1 MNTLFSP
8 TVTEALSLGV
18 FLAHPKDATRRYV
31 SLMNPVHVDFKTSR
45 AWNLSA
51 VEWHDMVTAVDA
63 AFAFLANPYNT
74 EANTEGVLA
83 FSFNAAKYCV
93 DHGKVL
99 PHGGEGDDYAY
110 PTHSTDAHELSA
122 VEYCDRGHSF
132 CGNCGTDL
140 DGQGSQDADIKGHFA
155 RCWNCHEEAVYVDG
169 EGYSC
174 VYRWADV
181 LDRLKVQA
189 YGVTADFQTD
199 SNGYTTVDAVT
210 DLSGTTVRT
219 LRAFLAFLPHDP
231 AEGNILLL
239 VNGDP
244 DAAWSEAHEEA
255 VDHFG
260 GDQNENIRED
270 VTLAAVALDQVWFTS
285 K

>member
-1 MNTLFSP
+1 MNTLFSH
-8 TVTEALSLGV
+8 TVTEAL
-18 FLAHPKDATRRYV
+18 AHGITVRPMDVAERIITLPCEATD
-31 SLMNPVHVDFKTSR
+31 SAPR
-45 AWNLSA
+45 AWILSP
-51 VEWHDMVTAVDA
+51 VEWLDMTTAVDA

-83 FSFNAAKYCV
+83 FLFNAAMYCA
-93 DHGKVL
+93 DHGRVL
-99 PHGGEGDDYAY
+99 PHGEDGDDYAY
-110 PTHSTDAHELSA
+110 PVFESSELSA

-132 CGNCGTDL
+132 CGNCGSDL
-140 DGQGSQDADIKGHFA
+140 DEKGSQDADLKGHFA
-155 RCWNCHEEAVYVDG
+155 RCWNCANESVYVDG
-169 EGYSC
+169 EGYVG

-181 LDRLKVQA
+181 LDHLKVQA
-189 YGVTADFQTD
+189 YGVTADLQTD

-219 LRAFLAFLPHDP
+219 LKAFLAFLPHDP
-231 AEGNILLL
+231 AEGNILFL

-244 DAAWSEAHEEA
+244 DAAWNEAHEEA